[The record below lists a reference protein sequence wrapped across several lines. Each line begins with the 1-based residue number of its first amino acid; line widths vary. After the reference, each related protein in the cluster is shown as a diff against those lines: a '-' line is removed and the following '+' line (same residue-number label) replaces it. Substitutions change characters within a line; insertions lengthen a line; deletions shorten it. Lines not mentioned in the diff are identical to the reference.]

1 MKSLLAIACAA
12 LIGTA
17 PLSLGAQDASSP
29 QEAALKKLTADLA
42 SLIKAADADG
52 NGTLGKAE
60 FRAFA
65 PAARK
70 AGEAALNGLDPSI
83 GQKKTAKDLKKYD
96 VNADGRLDEP
106 EKKAMDEALRL
117 KEIKDFDWDGDGKLS
132 ERERTAM
139 GWAEEG
145 KLDGLFRKIDTD
157 ANGEVTKDEAAAAL
171 STITGIKVKKV

>member
-1 MKSLLAIACAA
+1 MKITMLALAIAC
-12 LIGTA
+12 G
-17 PLSLGAQDASSP
+17 SLAAQDASSP
-29 QEAALKKLTADLA
+29 QEAALKKVTADLA

-52 NGTLGKAE
+52 NGTLSKAE

-70 AGEAALNGLDPSI
+70 AGEAALNAADPSI
-83 GQKKTAKDLKKYD
+83 AQKKSAKDAKKYD
-96 VNADGRLDEP
+96 KNVDGKLDDE

-132 ERERTAM
+132 EREKTAM
-139 GWAEEG
+139 GWAQEG
-145 KLDGLFRKIDTD
+145 NLDGLFRKIDTD
-157 ANGEVTKDEAAAAL
+157 VNGEAAQAELAAGL